1 MQGSQRNMT
10 FEECSK
16 DQKVLDQVFDDFK
29 SEVAQ
34 ILKVD
39 AKDILII
46 KVDKKGAK
54 IEWIIKS
61 NELNKDE
68 I

>member
-1 MQGSQRNMT
+1 
-10 FEECSK
+10 
-16 DQKVLDQVFDDFK
+16 
-29 SEVAQ
+29 VAQ

-46 KVDKKGAK
+46 KVDKRGAK

-61 NELNKDE
+61 NELNKDA

>member
-1 MQGSQRNMT
+1 MT

-54 IEWIIKS
+54 IEWII
-61 NELNKDE
+61 
-68 I
+68 